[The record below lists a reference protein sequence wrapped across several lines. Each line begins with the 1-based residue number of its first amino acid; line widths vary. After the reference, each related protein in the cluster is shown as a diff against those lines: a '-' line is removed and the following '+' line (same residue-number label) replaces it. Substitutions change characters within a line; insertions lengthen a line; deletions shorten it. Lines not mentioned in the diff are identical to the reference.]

1 LEPVYHY
8 LQNRGYLP
16 EKECILIEV
25 WLVQFLPPGGALDEE
40 ALAQA
45 VQADAGGVPVRVMT
59 AEHLTAIA
67 LKVGRPKDK
76 IRVAQFME
84 SGILDEKKVVQILGA
99 ARAAC
104 QMEAIQR

>member
-1 LEPVYHY
+1 M
-8 LQNRGYLP
+8 
-16 EKECILIEV
+16 
-25 WLVQFLPPGGALDEE
+25 QFLPPGDALDEE

-45 VQADAGGVPVRVMT
+45 VQTDADGVPVRVMT

-84 SGILDEKKVVQILGA
+84 SGILDKEKLLAILGQHGLLA
-99 ARAAC
+99 KWK
-104 QMEAIQR
+104 QFNDKYLNE